1 MSGVY
6 ICVSTCCGTCGLGA
20 AACVWTGV
28 YAGGVVCMCG
38 VRAHLCVPAV
48 GSKVPVARGSSR
60 LMGGPRVGD
69 GPPPLLAVGRVP
81 EREAQWPGWGVEG
94 WGPSGRR

>member
-1 MSGVY
+1 
-6 ICVSTCCGTCGLGA
+6 
-20 AACVWTGV
+20 
-28 YAGGVVCMCG
+28 MCG

-48 GSKVPVARGSSR
+48 GSKALVARGSSR